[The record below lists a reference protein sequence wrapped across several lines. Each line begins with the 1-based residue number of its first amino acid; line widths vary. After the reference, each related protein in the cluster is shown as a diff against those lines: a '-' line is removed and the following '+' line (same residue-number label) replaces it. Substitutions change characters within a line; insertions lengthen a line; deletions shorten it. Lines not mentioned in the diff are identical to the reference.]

1 MKKLKWLLLAFIISS
16 SFLSSAQT
24 KVDSIKFFTDED
36 IVEISL
42 STDIRKLQNEK
53 LPDVFQEAEVTL
65 TLPGSTPIKEAITVG
80 ARGHFR
86 REQCNI
92 PPIMMDFKNSTSP
105 LLSPLGKLKLVIA
118 CGPKADDEQLVLK
131 EFLVYKI
138 YNLLEDKSFRV
149 RLVKM
154 NYNDTRGKVKP
165 FTQYAFLLED
175 DKDLATRNGCIKKD
189 KATYNTESTNRSLM
203 TKVAVFEYMISNGDW
218 SVPGNHNIKLI
229 YDKENTNALPFV
241 VPYDFD
247 HSGFVN
253 AGYALP
259 SEILGTEAVTERV
272 YRGFPRSM
280 EELQLTFDL
289 FKAKKDAIM
298 SLINNFTL
306 LKENYRKEATRYLEE
321 FYKTIN
327 NKKEVQSIFIDNAR
341 TK

>member
-1 MKKLKWLLLAFIISS
+1 MKKIKWLLFAFIINSS
-16 SFLSSAQT
+16 LQSATQPP
-24 KVDSIKFFTDED
+24 VDSIKFFTDED

-42 STDIRKLQNEK
+42 TTDIRKLQNEK

-86 REQCNI
+86 REYCNI

-105 LLSPLGKLKLVIA
+105 KLSPLGKLKLVIA
-118 CGPKADDEQLVLK
+118 CGARADDEQLVLK
-131 EFLVYKI
+131 EYLVYKI
-138 YNLLEDKSFRV
+138 YNLLENKSFRV
-149 RLVKM
+149 RLVRISYTDSKGKM
-154 NYNDTRGKVKP
+154 KP
-165 FTQYAFLLED
+165 FSQYAFLVED
-175 DKDLATRNGCIKKD
+175 DKDLAIRNGCVKKE
-189 KATYNTESTNRSLM
+189 KAQYNTESTNRSLM

-229 YDKENTNALPFV
+229 YDKDNSNALPFV

-272 YRGFPRSM
+272 YRGFPRTM
-280 EELQLTFDL
+280 EELQFSFQIFTE
-289 FKAKKDAIM
+289 KKESIL
-298 SLINNFTL
+298 SLIRNFSL
-306 LKENYRKEATRYLEE
+306 LKEGYRREVVSYLEQ

-327 NKKEVQSIFIDNAR
+327 NRKEVQSVFIDNAR

>member
-1 MKKLKWLLLAFIISS
+1 MKKSKWLLLAFISVSS
-16 SFLSSAQT
+16 LLSSAQAPI
-24 KVDSIKFFTDED
+24 DSVKFFTDED

-53 LPDVFQEAEVTL
+53 LPDIFQPAEVTL
-65 TLPGSTPIKEAITVG
+65 TLPGNPPIKEGITVA

-86 REQCNI
+86 RDNCNI
-92 PPIMMDFKNSTSP
+92 PPIMIDFKNPSSP
-105 LLSPLGKLKLVIA
+105 ILSPLGKLKLVIA
-118 CGPKADDEQLVLK
+118 CGPRADDEQLVLK
-131 EFLVYKI
+131 EFLVYKM
-138 YNLLEDKSFRV
+138 YNLLENKSFRV
-149 RLVKM
+149 RLVKLS
-154 NYNDTRGKVKP
+154 YNDTRGKIKP
-165 FTQYAFLLED
+165 FTQYAFLVED
-175 DKDLATRNGCIKKD
+175 DKDMATRNGCIKKD

-229 YDKENTNALPFV
+229 YDKQNSNALPFV

-289 FKAKKDAIM
+289 FKAKKEAIM

-306 LKENYRKEATRYLEE
+306 LKESYRKEATRYLEE

-327 NKKEVQSIFIDNAR
+327 SKREVQSIFIDNAR

>member
-1 MKKLKWLLLAFIISS
+1 MKMIKLLLLVCFTCNSILLLA
-16 SFLSSAQT
+16 QT
-24 KVDSIKFFTDED
+24 PVDSIKFFTDED

-42 STDIRKLQNEK
+42 TTDIRKLQNEK
-53 LPDVFQEAEVTL
+53 LPDIFQEAEVTL
-65 TLPGSTPIKEAITVG
+65 TLPGSASIKEAITVA

-86 REQCNI
+86 RDFCNI
-92 PPIMMDFKNSTSP
+92 PPILIDFKNTTSP

-118 CGPKADDEQLVLK
+118 CGAKADDEQLVLK
-131 EFLVYKI
+131 EFLVYKM
-138 YNLLEDKSFRV
+138 YNLLENKSFRV

-154 NYNDTRGKVKP
+154 NYNDTRGKIKP
-165 FTQYAFLLED
+165 FTQYAFLIED
-175 DKDLATRNGCIKKD
+175 DKDMAIRNGCIKKE
-189 KATYNTESTNRSLM
+189 KAVYNTENTNRSIM

-229 YDKENTNALPFV
+229 YNSENSNILPYV

-259 SEILGTEAVTERV
+259 SEVLGTEAVTERV

-280 EELQLTFDL
+280 DELELTFAV
-289 FKAKKDAIM
+289 FKEKKGAIF
-298 SLINNFTL
+298 SLINNFSL
-306 LKENYRKEATRYLEE
+306 LKESYRKEATRYLEE

-327 NKKEVQSIFIDNAR
+327 NRKEVQSIFIDNAR

>member
-1 MKKLKWLLLAFIISS
+1 MKNSKWLLLAFISFSS
-16 SFLSSAQT
+16 LLSSAQSPI
-24 KVDSIKFFTDED
+24 DSVKFFTDED

-53 LPDVFQEAEVTL
+53 LPDIFQPAEVTL
-65 TLPGSTPIKEAITVG
+65 TLPGKPPIKEGITVA

-86 REQCNI
+86 RDNCNI
-92 PPIMMDFKNSTSP
+92 PPIMIDFKNPSSP
-105 LLSPLGKLKLVIA
+105 RLSPLGKLKLVIA

-131 EFLVYKI
+131 EFLVYKM
-138 YNLLEDKSFRV
+138 YNLLENKSFRV
-149 RLVKM
+149 RLIKLS
-154 NYNDTRGKVKP
+154 YNDTRGKIKP
-165 FTQYAFLLED
+165 FTQYAFLVED
-175 DKDLATRNGCIKKD
+175 DKDMTTRNGCIKKD

-229 YDKENTNALPFV
+229 YDKQNSNALPFV

-289 FKAKKDAIM
+289 FKAKKEAII

-306 LKENYRKEATRYLEE
+306 LKE
-321 FYKTIN
+321 
-327 NKKEVQSIFIDNAR
+327 S
-341 TK
+341 

>member
-1 MKKLKWLLLAFIISS
+1 MKKIKWLLLAFIISS
-16 SFLSSAQT
+16 SFLSSAQA

-92 PPIMMDFKNSTSP
+92 PPIMIDFKNPTSP

-118 CGPKADDEQLVLK
+118 CGAKADDEQLVLK

-138 YNLLEDKSFRV
+138 YNLLENKSFRV

-175 DKDLATRNGCIKKD
+175 DKDMAIRNGCIKKD
-189 KATYNTESTNRSLM
+189 KATYNTEATNRSLM

-229 YDKENTNALPFV
+229 YDKENKNALPFV

-289 FKAKKDAIM
+289 FKAKKEAIM
-298 SLINNFTL
+298 SVINNFTL
-306 LKENYRKEATRYLEE
+306 LKESYRKEATRYLEE